1 MRSNDRARHE
11 RSKTHMRFIVN
22 DCDDMYVCE
31 CGSEVCRNYKDHHEK
46 GKQHQSFLQGSVG
59 KFLCECGTICNV
71 YAKPRH
77 LRTLKHQEWLL
88 NSQISQ
94 E

>member
-31 CGSEVCRNYKDHHEK
+31 CGSEVCRNYKDYHEK

-88 NSQISQ
+88 NSQLSQ